1 MNIAL
6 VCQNVVRHEG
16 HGRANCEVVEEA
28 LRQDHRVTIVSHLLE
43 PELEAHPGVTWKKV
57 DVERWPSQ
65 LLKDLVFVRQ
75 STRYLRRHRQA
86 FDAVFVTGY
95 VTREPADVCM
105 VQFVHRAWMDSPV
118 HTARVRGG
126 LYGLYQKLYSMLNI
140 RWEAHTFRHA
150 GTVVAVSHK
159 IREELEALGV
169 PRRRIR
175 VLTNGVDSDEF
186 HPGEPDR
193 SALGLP
199 EDVPLAFFA
208 GDIRTPRKNLDTVL
222 EALAEVPDLH
232 LAVAGGTERSPYP
245 AMAERLGLSGRVHFL
260 GFRRD
265 MPALMRASDL
275 FVFPSRY
282 EACTLVLLEALAS
295 GIPAISARTAGGAEI
310 MNEDCGF
317 VLDDPNDAEALA
329 EKMRLLTADADLRAR
344 MGQAARALAEEHTWQ
359 DMARRYVQLFEEAAA
374 QHTGAQPAARPTV
387 AA

>member
-28 LRQDHRVTIVSHLLE
+28 LRQGHRVTIVSHLLE
-43 PELEAHPGVTWKKV
+43 PELEAHPGVTWIKI
-57 DVERWPSQ
+57 DVKRWPSQ

-75 STRYLRRHRQA
+75 STRYLRRHRDR

-126 LYGLYQKLYSMLNI
+126 LYGLYQKLYSLLNI

-169 PRRRIR
+169 PPRRIR

-186 HPGEPDR
+186 HPGHPDR

-208 GDIRTPRKNLDTVL
+208 GDIRTPRKNLGTVL
-222 EALAEVPDLH
+222 KALTDVPGLH

-245 AMAERLGLSGRVHFL
+245 AMAERLGLTDRVHFL

-295 GIPAISARTAGGAEI
+295 GVPAISAKTAGGAEI

-329 EKMRLLTADADLRAR
+329 EKMRLLTTDADLRAR

-374 QHTGAQPAARPTV
+374 TPSAAQPAV